1 MAVSTK
7 RTRTTRPANVI
18 CEAFHPGSLLGI
30 FSIQGSRSPLL
41 SFLSDI
47 GNPKYV
53 VGVGGATFGHRPKAR
68 AQLECHDKV
77 FCRLGRPSE
86 ERRRPRRQRRRRS
99 RAKRGEDQSAKGEDE
114 AERREAKTKAPKAKT
129 KASEARRRPMRRLQ
143 SRRPAKEGVGERALQ
158 KPRRDHVRRTMM
170 CEPGPDGL

>member
-7 RTRTTRPANVI
+7 RTRTARPANVI
-18 CEAFHPGSLLGI
+18 SEAFHPGSLLGI

-77 FCRLGRPSE
+77 FYRLGKPRG

-99 RAKRGEDQSAKGEDE
+99 RAKRGEDQGAKGEDE
-114 AERREAKTKAPKAKT
+114 GKRREAKVKAPTTKTTAPIAKSKT
-129 KASEARRRPMRRLQ
+129 SKGRCRVARTSEATKGSCPP
-143 SRRPAKEGVGERALQ
+143 SN
-158 KPRRDHVRRTMM
+158 DVRV
-170 CEPGPDGL
+170 